1 MCFLKDDGC
10 VYDLSQPGTRQLYGL
25 SDVCTCECFF
35 LSDELAKRR
44 SHPSCSHLNGFSPA
58 KSKEKV
64 ELIKSSI
71 KNSFSFNNSV
81 MMISLDQMIVRVSP
95 TTISHSTK
103 N

>member
-1 MCFLKDDGC
+1 MCFLNDDGC

-58 KSKEKV
+58 NEETRKVNKE
-64 ELIKSSI
+64 
-71 KNSFSFNNSV
+71 
-81 MMISLDQMIVRVSP
+81 IVDF
-95 TTISHSTK
+95 
-103 N
+103 